1 MNTETVSSVQSS
13 SVNAPASTPTSEAR
27 ELLAY
32 CQGIASLANRIG
44 PDALLALASE
54 VGRMARLD
62 KKTRPDFA
70 GWVAMVSAISLGK
83 LTAQNILA
91 AARHANNQADGEV
104 FATKG
109 ASAGGNT
116 VLSAKLKHP
125 AAVALRMD

>member
-1 MNTETVSSVQSS
+1 MNTETVPSVQSS

-54 VGRMARLD
+54 VGRTARLD

-109 ASAGGNT
+109 GTSGGNT
-116 VLSAKLKHP
+116 TLSAKLKTP

>member
-1 MNTETVSSVQSS
+1 MNTETVSSPVQSN
-13 SVNAPASTPTSEAR
+13 VSTPTSEAA

-32 CQGIASLANRIG
+32 CGGIAKLANKIG
-44 PDALLALASE
+44 PEALLALAAE
-54 VGRMARLD
+54 VGRTARND
-62 KKTRPDFA
+62 KKARPDFA
-70 GWVAMVSAISLGK
+70 GWVALVSAISLGR